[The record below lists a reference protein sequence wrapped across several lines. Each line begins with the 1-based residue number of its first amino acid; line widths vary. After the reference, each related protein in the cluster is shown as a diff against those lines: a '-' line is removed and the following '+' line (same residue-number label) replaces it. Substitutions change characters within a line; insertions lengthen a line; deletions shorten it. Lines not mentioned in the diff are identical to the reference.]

1 MSSRK
6 LGCIGDVHGK
16 YGPYRNLIK
25 DKIGTIQVGDMG
37 VGFRKWPHGEPQTNP
52 PYDKMVNGKHR
63 FIRGNH
69 DCGDTETECLTK
81 RGWLKHDQ
89 IEMNDEVLSLDLQGC
104 AVWSPINEIK
114 QFPYSGE
121 MVRIETSRMSMSVTP
136 NHRVLLNQGA
146 KGFQFRPA
154 RDLKTK
160 HVVIPTS
167 GVIENVGIDI
177 SDNLLRLLGW
187 IITDGCFDDHNNGVS
202 IYQSKSEG
210 MVEIERLLTV
220 LNLSYHKS
228 TRQREIKSVC
238 GRDLLKQ
245 PLPETRYLL
254 HSDSVKL
261 VKHWVTTRHHL
272 PDWVHQLTTQQ
283 FEIFLDAIV
292 SGNGVWDGVCPENK
306 NCCVIY
312 GLKTILE
319 SIQSIAVCHGWRS
332 RTAIDSR
339 GDDRLCMT
347 KKETVYIDL
356 RKEGTL
362 FTEHYEGVVWC
373 LSVPYGNFMVKRKGC
388 AYFTG
393 NSPSVCKRHTQYIH
407 DGVVE
412 DGIMFCGGAVSIDK
426 EFRIPD
432 FSWWVDEELETAE
445 LYKIVDIYHANKPRI
460 MITHECPESI
470 AEAMLQHFNRT
481 KMNFPSRTRQ
491 AFEVMRQINPP
502 ELWVFGHWHVSFD
515 HVIDGTRYVCLN
527 ELEYKEFE
535 ID

>member
-1 MSSRK
+1 MSRK

-37 VGFRKWPHGEPQTNP
+37 VGFRKWPHGEPQANP

-69 DCGDTETECLTK
+69 DNPG
-81 RGWLKHDQ
+81 
-89 IEMNDEVLSLDLQGC
+89 
-104 AVWSPINEIK
+104 
-114 QFPYSGE
+114 
-121 MVRIETSRMSMSVTP
+121 
-136 NHRVLLNQGA
+136 
-146 KGFQFRPA
+146 
-154 RDLKTK
+154 
-160 HVVIPTS
+160 
-167 GVIENVGIDI
+167 
-177 SDNLLRLLGW
+177 
-187 IITDGCFDDHNNGVS
+187 
-202 IYQSKSEG
+202 
-210 MVEIERLLTV
+210 
-220 LNLSYHKS
+220 
-228 TRQREIKSVC
+228 
-238 GRDLLKQ
+238 
-245 PLPETRYLL
+245 
-254 HSDSVKL
+254 
-261 VKHWVTTRHHL
+261 
-272 PDWVHQLTTQQ
+272 
-283 FEIFLDAIV
+283 
-292 SGNGVWDGVCPENK
+292 
-306 NCCVIY
+306 
-312 GLKTILE
+312 
-319 SIQSIAVCHGWRS
+319 
-332 RTAIDSR
+332 
-339 GDDRLCMT
+339 
-347 KKETVYIDL
+347 
-356 RKEGTL
+356 
-362 FTEHYEGVVWC
+362 
-373 LSVPYGNFMVKRKGC
+373 
-388 AYFTG
+388 
-393 NSPSVCKRHTQYIH
+393 VCKRHTQYIH